1 MPFSLLPK
9 VIAPALT
16 DVDGALL
23 SRLGVELL
31 MLDFDN
37 TIVPYTTSVPTQEIE
52 RWLDWVKQ
60 SGVQVCV
67 VSNSRKERVKVFCR
81 HYGIDCITHA
91 RKPFSQGIRQCL
103 ERYGIQAR
111 QAAEGLRKLPGVQ
124 VFARPNLASQ
134 VGVLSFTAAGH
145 DTETIGSQLGQ
156 RDIAVRAGLHCAPL
170 AHRTA
175 GTLDSGTVRLSFSH
189 WNTAAEVERFLEA
202 MRDILV

>member
-37 TIVPYTTSVPTQEIE
+37 TIVPYTTSVPTQEME
-52 RWLDWVKQ
+52 RWLDWVKH

-67 VSNSRKERVKVFCR
+67 VSNSHKERVKVFCR

-103 ERYGIQAR
+103 ERYGIPAR
-111 QAAEGLRKLPGVQ
+111 QAALVGDQIYTDVLGANRMGVT
-124 VFARPNLASQ
+124 S
-134 VGVLSFTAAGH
+134 
-145 DTETIGSQLGQ
+145 
-156 RDIAVRAGLHCAPL
+156 
-170 AHRTA
+170 
-175 GTLDSGTVRLSFSH
+175 
-189 WNTAAEVERFLEA
+189 
-202 MRDILV
+202 ILVSAIHNHNFWLKARHVLELPFIFVARNRRIPK